1 MSPSDAGVAR
11 AHRPIRRSLA
21 ALLLF
26 LLPVAGCRTWVE
38 VDREAAVRD
47 SATYGELR
55 VHPVEGPSRVLY
67 EARFLADSL
76 VGLDR
81 PSALRGARRR
91 AVARDGIRKAEHRRI
106 DPLTTT
112 LVLIPTAAAMVFVG
126 PFVLCSQTDCLAH
139 AGF

>member
-1 MSPSDAGVAR
+1 MSPGASGLAF

-21 ALLLF
+21 GLLVF
-26 LLPVAGCRTWVE
+26 LLPLAGCRTWVE
-38 VDREAAVRD
+38 VDRAAAARD

-55 VHPVEGPSRVLY
+55 VHRVEGPSLVLY
-67 EARFLADSL
+67 EARFLEDSL
-76 VGLDR
+76 IGLDR
-81 PSALRGARRR
+81 PSALHEARGR

-126 PFVLCSQTDCLAH
+126 PLVLCSQTDCLAQ